1 MGKLV
6 CRMGQHNLIVGTKR
20 KSSEEQS
27 QRKSGKKTKE
37 MKKEEV
43 EDPEIIPLD
52 EIIVKEGE
60 SKVKE
65 ERS

>member
-1 MGKLV
+1 
-6 CRMGQHNLIVGTKR
+6 MGQHNLIVGTKR
-20 KSSEEQS
+20 KSSDEQS
-27 QRKSGKKTKE
+27 QRKPVKKTKE

-43 EDPEIIPLD
+43 EDPEIPLD

>member
-6 CRMGQHNLIVGTKR
+6 CRMGKHNLIVGTKR
-20 KSSEEQS
+20 KSSDEQS
-27 QRKSGKKTKE
+27 QRKPVKKTKE

-43 EDPEIIPLD
+43 EDPEIPLD

>member
-6 CRMGQHNLIVGTKR
+6 FRMGQHNLIVGTKR
-20 KSSEEQS
+20 KSSDEQS
-27 QRKSGKKTKE
+27 QRKSVKKPKE

-43 EDPEIIPLD
+43 EDPEIPLD